1 MNRHLMVTADYPP
14 RAGGQARYLH
24 DLWGHL
30 SSGEATI
37 LAPLIPGMAGQDP
50 GNLVRVSIPLGGS
63 GFDRIR
69 RVLGMVFHTFRLA
82 VRLRPVAIH
91 AGQVLASG
99 TAGLFCRLVLGIP
112 FTVVVHGADLLE
124 FSDRFLTGRLV
135 RKILGMATKVIVNSR
150 FTAEVVLSH
159 GVPLSRVRVVN
170 PVVDPSRFS
179 HPKMSAIIRAR
190 FGLENRKVMLTV
202 GRLVERKGHDTVI
215 RAMRSILDHVPDA
228 HYLIAGDGPYKD
240 TLQKMA
246 RDLGVQDRVTF
257 AGFVPD
263 DELPEWYCATDLFV
277 MISRE
282 ITARGD
288 VEGFGIVYLEASAA
302 GQAIVAGDSGGVPDA
317 VEEGMGGILVPPNDA
332 VALAAT
338 LSRVLGDTELRR
350 SMASAGRRRVQDRF
364 TPDRGH
370 GEMLEVMHEVAR
382 AG

>member
-1 MNRHLMVTADYPP
+1 
-14 RAGGQARYLH
+14 
-24 DLWGHL
+24 
-30 SSGEATI
+30 
-37 LAPLIPGMAGQDP
+37 
-50 GNLVRVSIPLGGS
+50 
-63 GFDRIR
+63 
-69 RVLGMVFHTFRLA
+69 
-82 VRLRPVAIH
+82 
-91 AGQVLASG
+91 
-99 TAGLFCRLVLGIP
+99 
-112 FTVVVHGADLLE
+112 
-124 FSDRFLTGRLV
+124 
-135 RKILGMATKVIVNSR
+135 
-150 FTAEVVLSH
+150 
-159 GVPLSRVRVVN
+159 
-170 PVVDPSRFS
+170 
-179 HPKMSAIIRAR
+179 
-190 FGLENRKVMLTV
+190 
-202 GRLVERKGHDTVI
+202 
-215 RAMRSILDHVPDA
+215 MRSILDHVPDA

-263 DELPEWYCATDLFV
+263 DELPEWYSATDLFV

-338 LSRVLGDTELRR
+338 LSRVLGDPELRR
-350 SMASAGRRRVQDRF
+350 SMASAGRRRIQDRF